1 MICFIFWVCSLGGWW
16 RFWQQHTKTMVFP
29 WCIKHKTWIF
39 VALQV
44 EDVKL
49 NSEDSN
55 TPWCILMGP
64 TEAVGN
70 CVEHLESDLETT
82 ERPATEAF
90 LEAGQDSKVGDLV
103 RYSQYSRF
111 MFLKIPFA
119 FTEMHWNAVFAV
131 NKGTW
136 IISHSETSEN
146 QLVWTDYS
154 YLWCQHVGEP
164 GTSDFTMRS
173 ESPLHRRHSGFQTQ
187 RDVHILA
194 QLFQQYFI

>member
-1 MICFIFWVCSLGGWW
+1 
-16 RFWQQHTKTMVFP
+16 MV
-29 WCIKHKTWIF
+29 
-39 VALQV
+39 
-44 EDVKL
+44 
-49 NSEDSN
+49 
-55 TPWCILMGP
+55 P

-146 QLVWTDYS
+146 ELVWTDYS
-154 YLWCQHVGEP
+154 YLWARHIRFYNAKWKPFAPPPQRISDPAGCSYSCPAIPAILYIKLKKCQWKNMR
-164 GTSDFTMRS
+164 DFGFDS
-173 ESPLHRRHSGFQTQ
+173 CIPLLGYYIMHPFTWLVVRLKLSTRASFSRQ
-187 RDVHILA
+187 VLEVW
-194 QLFQQYFI
+194 